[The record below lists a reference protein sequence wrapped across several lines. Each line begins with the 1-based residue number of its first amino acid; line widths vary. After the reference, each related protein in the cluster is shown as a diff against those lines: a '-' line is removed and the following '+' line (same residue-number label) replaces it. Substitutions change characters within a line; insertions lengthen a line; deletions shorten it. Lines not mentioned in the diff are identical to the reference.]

1 MNNKPDTPNPTCA
14 RLRTENPEHI
24 LYNYE
29 MIRIAILGGIRTDIL
44 DRMKVTL
51 KVQVEHLSIR
61 HTIDLYNH
69 NQTEKFTRMIAEK
82 LEVGASVTAAALDD
96 LTDCL
101 EAYRLEQREQQ
112 IQAREDKTRKLLSP
126 EETKEARHEWKAPN
140 LIGRISGYL
149 QQTGIIGEETNALIL
164 WFVMTSR
171 KLPDPLSAISLAG
184 TGTGKSY
191 LQERV
196 AMCMPEEDLIES
208 TQFTESSFYRFDR
221 YQLRGKVFLIEDLDG
236 AENVLYPIREM
247 QSKKRISKTVA
258 IKDNQ
263 GKHKT
268 VTLVVEG
275 PVSVCGCTTR
285 ESIYEDNAN
294 RSLLLHLDGSRE
306 QDKRIMAYH
315 KKVKAGLIDTTT
327 EEQIREKLKNM
338 QRALQPVKVVNP
350 YSLHIELPEEV
361 MNPRRTLPLLLGFI
375 ESVTF
380 SHQYQREPKVDTQTG
395 EEFIETEPEDIEIA
409 FKLLRD
415 VLFRKSDE
423 LSGACRKFYD
433 WLQSWAKGKGVT
445 KFFARDIRE
454 DKRIHPR
461 TLTRYLEELR
471 MFGRL
476 EITGGRKQRVGYEY
490 GLATWK
496 NDERLQDRIDEWI
509 EATVKEITIAHQKRT
524 NTAKKKGG
532 KAA

>member
-1 MNNKPDTPNPTCA
+1 MENLHSKRHLDTTNPD
-14 RLRTENPEHI
+14 HI
-24 LYNYE
+24 LYDHD
-29 MIRIAILGGIRTDIL
+29 MIQIAILGGVRTDIL

-82 LEVGASVTAAALDD
+82 LEVGTSVTAAALDD

-101 EAYRLEQREQQ
+101 EAYRLQQREHQQ
-112 IQAREDKTRKLLSP
+112 QAQEDKTRKLLSP

-140 LIGRISGYL
+140 LIARISDYL
-149 QQTGIIGEETNALIL
+149 KQTGIIGEETNALIL
-164 WFVMTSR
+164 WQVMTSR
-171 KLPDPLSAISLAG
+171 KLSDPLSAISLAKSG
-184 TGTGKSY
+184 QGKSY

-196 AMCMPEEDLIES
+196 AMCIPDEDIMES
-208 TQFTESSFYRFDR
+208 TQFTEGSFYRFDR
-221 YQLRGKVFLIEDLDG
+221 YQLRGKVFLIEDMDG

-306 QDKRIMAYH
+306 QDKRIMEYH

-338 QRALQPVKVVNP
+338 QRALQAVKVVNP

-380 SHQYQREPKVDTQTG
+380 SHQYQREKQYDQETG
-395 EEFIETEPEDIEIA
+395 EEFIETTPEDIEIA
-409 FKLLRD
+409 FKLLSD

-433 WLQSWAKGKGVT
+433 WVGSPDRQFNGAGFYASEV
-445 KFFARDIRE
+445 RQEIQ
-454 DKRIHPR
+454 IHPR
-461 TLTRYLEELR
+461 TLHRYLSELTEY
-471 MFGRL
+471 GRL
-476 EITGGRKQRVGYEY
+476 QIIGGNKHKTGYQYTLTNYSRDTNLRTSIDSKVEKTIEQVNKVHASRPGKSRM
-490 GLATWK
+490 AK
-496 NDERLQDRIDEWI
+496 N
-509 EATVKEITIAHQKRT
+509 TK
-524 NTAKKKGG
+524 NG
-532 KAA
+532 K